1 MATPTSP
8 AFLLLLLLHVFL
20 FLLCSSK
27 KGHTVSA
34 NRTTK
39 NHFHNVHANSLLPSS
54 VCDQSNK
61 VFNRASSLKVVS
73 KYGPCSV
80 TGDPK
85 TFPSAAE
92 IVLQDELRV
101 KSLRTRL
108 SMNSSTTGV
117 LDEKKTTIPSTRYGG
132 YTVAVGLGTPKKDFS
147 LIFDTGSDLTWT
159 QCEPCLGGC
168 FPQKEEKFDPTKSTS
183 YKNLSCLSEPCKSI
197 AKESVQRCSS
207 GTCLYGVQYGSGFTV
222 GFLATETLTITPSD
236 VFENFVIGCGEKNDG
251 KFSGEAGLLGLG
263 RSSIALPSQTSSKYK
278 NLFSYCLP
286 ASLSS
291 AGHLS
296 FGGEV
301 SNAAKFTPI
310 TTKFKEFYGLDVAGI
325 SVEGRKL
332 AIDASLFKTAGTIID
347 SGTTLTYLPSTAY
360 SALSSAFQEQ
370 MTNYTLTNGT
380 SGFQPCYDF
389 SKHANDPIA
398 IPQIS
403 IFFEGGVEVDI
414 DVSGI
419 MLAVNG
425 LKEVCLAFRDNR
437 NDKDISIF
445 GNLQQKTYEVVY
457 DVAKGMVGFARGGC

>member
-8 AFLLLLLLHVFL
+8 AVLLLLLLHVFL
-20 FLLCSSK
+20 SLLCTTN

-34 NRTTK
+34 NETTK
-39 NHFHNVHANSLLPSS
+39 TVHATSLLPSS

-61 VFNRASSLKVVS
+61 VINRASSLKVVS
-73 KYGPCSV
+73 KYGPCSA

-101 KSLRTRL
+101 KSIRARL
-108 SMNSSTTGV
+108 SMNSSTTSV
-117 LDEKKTTIPSTRYGG
+117 LGEKKTTIPSTRSGGG

-147 LIFDTGSDLTWT
+147 LLFDTGSDLTWT

-197 AKESVQRCSS
+197 AKESAQACSS
-207 GTCLYGVQYGSGFTV
+207 GTCLYGVQYGSGFT
-222 GFLATETLTITPSD
+222 
-236 VFENFVIGCGEKNDG
+236 NDG

-286 ASLSS
+286 ASSSS

-325 SVEGRKL
+325 SVGGRKL
-332 AIDASLFKTAGTIID
+332 AIDASLFKTGGTIID

-360 SALSSAFQEQ
+360 SALSSAFQEL
-370 MTNYTLTNGT
+370 MKKTIPLTNGT

-389 SKHANDPIA
+389 SKHANDPIT
-398 IPQIS
+398 IPKIS

-437 NDKDISIF
+437 NDKDIAIF

>member
-8 AFLLLLLLHVFL
+8 AFLLLLLHVFL
-20 FLLCSSK
+20 FLLCTTN

-34 NRTTK
+34 NETTK
-39 NHFHNVHANSLLPSS
+39 TVHANSLLPSS

-61 VFNRASSLKVVS
+61 VINRASSLKVVS
-73 KYGPCSV
+73 KYGPCSA

-101 KSLRTRL
+101 KSIRARL
-108 SMNSSTTGV
+108 SMNSSTTSV
-117 LDEKKTTIPSTRYGG
+117 LGEKKTTIPSTRYGGG

-147 LIFDTGSDLTWT
+147 LLFDTGSDLTWT

-168 FPQKEEKFDPTKSTS
+168 FPQKDEKFDPTKSTS

-197 AKESVQRCSS
+197 AKESAQGCSS
-207 GTCLYGVQYGSGFTV
+207 GTCLYGVEYGSGYTI

-236 VFENFVIGCGEKNDG
+236 VFENFVIGCGEQNDG

-263 RSSIALPSQTSSKYK
+263 RSSIALPSQTSLKYK

-286 ASLSS
+286 ASSSS

-310 TTKFKEFYGLDVAGI
+310 TTKFKELYGLDVAGI

-332 AIDASLFKTAGTIID
+332 AIDASLF
-347 SGTTLTYLPSTAY
+347 
-360 SALSSAFQEQ
+360 
-370 MTNYTLTNGT
+370 
-380 SGFQPCYDF
+380 
-389 SKHANDPIA
+389 
-398 IPQIS
+398 
-403 IFFEGGVEVDI
+403 
-414 DVSGI
+414 
-419 MLAVNG
+419 
-425 LKEVCLAFRDNR
+425 
-437 NDKDISIF
+437 
-445 GNLQQKTYEVVY
+445 
-457 DVAKGMVGFARGGC
+457 